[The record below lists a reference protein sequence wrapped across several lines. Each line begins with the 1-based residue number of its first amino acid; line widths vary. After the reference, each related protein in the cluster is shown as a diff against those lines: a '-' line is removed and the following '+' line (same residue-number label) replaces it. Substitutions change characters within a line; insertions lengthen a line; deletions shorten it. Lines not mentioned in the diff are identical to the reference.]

1 MGDTLSQVA
10 FPVPPLD
17 AKACEQLLSRRDL
30 VWIQTAE
37 TEAIP
42 AVLVRNRADRAPDAR
57 ERWAIIYSH
66 MNASDLARNVPYLE
80 RLSEAT
86 GVDVFGY
93 EYFGYS
99 VAPGQPSEAGCARCI
114 DAAYAHLVRERRY
127 RPERVVLFGRS
138 IGSVP
143 TVDLAARCD
152 RGGLGG
158 VVLQVRE
165 RARHPQSP
173 FPSSPNA
180 SRSLTTARRPRRAAV
195 GAHVGR
201 ARALWRPGEP
211 RVRPGRR
218 LPQSRQ
224 GPRVARAARAPPTR
238 AYDPSPPRPPRLPRP
253 PSSSLVSPASSATST
268 PQRSRASS
276 AASS

>member
-1 MGDTLSQVA
+1 MLLPLLETL
-10 FPVPPLD
+10 PEVPRAEQPILF
-17 AKACEQLLSRRDL
+17 ACENDHAAVKKLKGQLGGRVFVVDCM
-30 VWIQTAE
+30 V
-37 TEAIP
+37 
-42 AVLVRNRADRAPDAR
+42 DRVCTGR
-57 ERWAIIYSH
+57 TI
-66 MNASDLARNVPYLE
+66 
-80 RLSEAT
+80 EAT

-173 FPSSPNA
+173 FPSSPG
-180 SRSLTTARRPRRAAV
+180 T
-195 GAHVGR
+195 
-201 ARALWRPGEP
+201 
-211 RVRPGRR
+211 
-218 LPQSRQ
+218 
-224 GPRVARAARAPPTR
+224 PP
-238 AYDPSPPRPPRLPRP
+238 
-253 PSSSLVSPASSATST
+253 PAIIIMIH
-268 PQRSRASS
+268 
-276 AASS
+276 

>member
-143 TVDLAARCD
+143 TVD
-152 RGGLGG
+152 
-158 VVLQVRE
+158 
-165 RARHPQSP
+165 
-173 FPSSPNA
+173 
-180 SRSLTTARRPRRAAV
+180 PRRAATAAESV
-195 GAHVGR
+195 ASYYRRVTER
-201 ARALWRPGEP
+201 ERESARESVSL
-211 RVRPGRR
+211 
-218 LPQSRQ
+218 
-224 GPRVARAARAPPTR
+224 
-238 AYDPSPPRPPRLPRP
+238 P
-253 PSSSLVSPASSATST
+253 PSISSE
-268 PQRSRASS
+268 RSRARLHLSL
-276 AASS
+276 